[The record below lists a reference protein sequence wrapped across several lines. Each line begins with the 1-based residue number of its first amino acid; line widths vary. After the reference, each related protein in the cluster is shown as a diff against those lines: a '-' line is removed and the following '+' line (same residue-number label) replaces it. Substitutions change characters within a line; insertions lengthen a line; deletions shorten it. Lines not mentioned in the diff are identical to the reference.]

1 MANDRNQILTILES
15 KRGEWLTAKDIMSLL
30 GMEYNTNFHSMLN
43 TLVRQ
48 NKIKKKV
55 IGPYNNYTILDSKI
69 LRQP

>member
-43 TLVRQ
+43 TLGRQ

-55 IGPYNNYTILDSKI
+55 IGPYNNYTISDSKI